1 MGDDTAAAGAFKI
14 VKVHETAPLLKKIRA
29 RAAAFTAKASKTKP
43 EPTSSK
49 YTSKHRTAQPK
60 YGILKRGKTAR
71 KSARF
76 EGVKDPAKSPP
87 VKKSSRLRIL
97 TEHGASTRRA
107 KIAREAKGK
116 SIHEIRKTLKKH
128 NLNVNDKTPEP
139 LARKIYED
147 AQEAGM
153 IVSG

>member
-1 MGDDTAAAGAFKI
+1 MGDDGRFKI
-14 VKVHETAPLLKKIRA
+14 VKVNQTAPLLKKVRE
-29 RAAAFTAKASKTKP
+29 RLGKTAKAP
-43 EPTSSK
+43 APPDAVK

-60 YGILKRGKTAR
+60 HGVLKHGKTAR
-71 KSARF
+71 KTPRF

-87 VKKSSRLRIL
+87 VKKQSRLRIL
-97 TEHGASTRRA
+97 TEHGAQTRRA
-107 KIAREAKGK
+107 KIAKEAKTK

-128 NLNVNDKTPEP
+128 NLNIKDNTPEH

-153 IVSG
+153 IS

>member
-1 MGDDTAAAGAFKI
+1 MEDDGGFKI
-14 VKVHETAPLLKKIRA
+14 VKVNQTAPLLKKIRA
-29 RAAAFTAKASKTKP
+29 TTAALTAKAPRMPKP
-43 EPTSSK
+43 APASSK

-60 YGILKRGKTAR
+60 FGILKRGKTAR

-107 KIAREAKGK
+107 KISREAKSK